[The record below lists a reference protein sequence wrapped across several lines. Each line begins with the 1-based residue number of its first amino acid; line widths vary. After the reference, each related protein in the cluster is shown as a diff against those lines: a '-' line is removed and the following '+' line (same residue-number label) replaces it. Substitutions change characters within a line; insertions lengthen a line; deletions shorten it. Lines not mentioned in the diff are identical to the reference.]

1 MNDIGYIY
9 SSELGRPKDKDSVN
23 KKFMESV
30 EFFNEVTGVIKEQ
43 PAPQQETPVETPV
56 ESPAEKPAEEPKQES

>member
-43 PAPQQETPVETPV
+43 PAPQQEAQTEA
-56 ESPAEKPAEEPKQES
+56 PAEKPTEEPKQES

>member
-9 SSELGRPKDKDSVN
+9 SSELGRPKDKDSAN

-30 EFFNEVTGVIKEQ
+30 EFFNQVTGVVKEQ
-43 PAPQQETPVETPV
+43 PAPTQEQPTEA
-56 ESPAEKPAEEPKQES
+56 PAEKPAEEQKQEP